1 MPWQRFR
8 PDQTFWLVL
17 AALLVGAARC
27 YAGRSLSE
35 IPDIVAVE
43 LEQAARPIVNEGEF
57 SPTVAGRAPATESLD
72 ASPPLAGYLATTAKP
87 TAQTLLRIGAEHDP
101 LLAQWQ
107 VGLGTTV
114 AWTSDV
120 AAPRWSAR
128 WVGWDRFSAFW
139 ADVVKETFPKRRGL
153 GFELSATATTEG
165 LRVAVTLAGPT
176 DVTDAEA
183 LATVAGPDV
192 RRRVARLD
200 RTSLTQFETV
210 VSRRSCRGRPRA
222 FTQSA

>member
-8 PDQTFWLVL
+8 PDRPFWLVL
-17 AALLVGAARC
+17 AALLVGAARY

-101 LLAQWQ
+101 LLASGRWGS
-107 VGLGTTV
+107 V
-114 AWTSDV
+114 
-120 AAPRWSAR
+120 PRSPGPPTW
-128 WVGWDRFSAFW
+128 
-139 ADVVKETFPKRRGL
+139 RR
-153 GFELSATATTEG
+153 
-165 LRVAVTLAGPT
+165 AGPR
-176 DVTDAEA
+176 
-183 LATVAGPDV
+183 AGWAGAASAPSG
-192 RRRVARLD
+192 
-200 RTSLTQFETV
+200 RTS
-210 VSRRSCRGRPRA
+210 
-222 FTQSA
+222 